1 VLRLAIRAIKPR
13 KPIGAGVLS
22 PADERQRLAD
32 DENGPY
38 AGLDVN
44 DLPDPPDMSD
54 ADLYGAGSTIMTKR
68 PTVTPC
74 LVGQRTTHK
83 GGQVVRLYGLDE

>member
-54 ADLYGAGSTIMTKR
+54 ADLYGEHPDSGEHDHNEEADSDPLPR
-68 PTVTPC
+68 RAANN
-74 LVGQRTTHK
+74 L
-83 GGQVVRLYGLDE
+83 